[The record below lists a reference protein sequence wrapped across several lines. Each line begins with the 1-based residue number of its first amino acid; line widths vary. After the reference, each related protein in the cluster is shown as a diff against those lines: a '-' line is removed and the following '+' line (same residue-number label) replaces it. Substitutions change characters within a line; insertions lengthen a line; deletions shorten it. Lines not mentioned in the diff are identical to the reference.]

1 MLGVDEF
8 SGTKLPCLFR
18 ERYPVGHPGH
28 LGNRDP
34 SSPCG
39 LPLVAD
45 KSKNHSHQRHTKDA
59 KEAPENCFFIYKY
72 IYISYIS
79 CVFFSGQFVVHFQL
93 SNPEKNAMPDMNHP
107 SSCWL
112 LDLEVNESWFLGE
125 KFQPDSRRWFLRDP
139 NDLNGRKKRQSK
151 SKTVKNVQK
160 PTKNWMCF

>member
-59 KEAPENCFFIYKY
+59 KKVPEKIEDSFVFSYIRIYK
-72 IYISYIS
+72 
-79 CVFFSGQFVVHFQL
+79 
-93 SNPEKNAMPDMNHP
+93 
-107 SSCWL
+107 
-112 LDLEVNESWFLGE
+112 
-125 KFQPDSRRWFLRDP
+125 
-139 NDLNGRKKRQSK
+139 
-151 SKTVKNVQK
+151 
-160 PTKNWMCF
+160 

>member
-1 MLGVDEF
+1 M
-8 SGTKLPCLFR
+8 
-18 ERYPVGHPGH
+18 GHPGH

-107 SSCWL
+107 SSC
-112 LDLEVNESWFLGE
+112 
-125 KFQPDSRRWFLRDP
+125 
-139 NDLNGRKKRQSK
+139 
-151 SKTVKNVQK
+151 
-160 PTKNWMCF
+160 